1 MKELNKPNLLNQ
13 RVRERQ
19 SQGQTE
25 AIKGSDRDK
34 QRVRQR
40 QSNGQTEAIKRP
52 DRDNQLLKTNPDRGN
67 QRVRQRQSNGII
79 PKIVF
84 RNQEIPLAK
93 ATK

>member
-40 QSNGQTEAIKRP
+40 PSNGQTETISCWRQTQTEVIKGS
-52 DRDNQLLKTNPDRGN
+52 DRGN
-67 QRVRQRQSNGII
+67 QTVSFQ
-79 PKIVF
+79 K
-84 RNQEIPLAK
+84 
-93 ATK
+93 